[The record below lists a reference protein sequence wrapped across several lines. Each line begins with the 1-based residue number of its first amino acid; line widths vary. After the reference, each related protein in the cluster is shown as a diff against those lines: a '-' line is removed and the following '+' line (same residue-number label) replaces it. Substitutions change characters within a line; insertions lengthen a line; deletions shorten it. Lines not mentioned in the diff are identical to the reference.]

1 MDPIEFIGLLTPAT
15 FLVMLGIESLR
26 PARPFPAIRGWR
38 WIGLGLLLMV
48 GASSTVVPL
57 LLPLDWL
64 AAHRLLDGTGLGVAG
79 GAIVGFLVYSFLNF
93 AYHRATHAFS
103 WLWRLTHQLHH
114 SPQRVDL
121 AGAVLFHPLD
131 ISMYILLGTLTS
143 TFVLGLDPLAAAI
156 VGYLSAF
163 FSFFQHWNIRT
174 SRWLGYF
181 IQRPE
186 SHCIHHQRGVHGYNY
201 ADVPLWDML
210 FGSFRNPQSWSGE
223 AGFEQ
228 PAAGKFGAMLL
239 FVDANRS
246 RYGVRN
252 RGVPRLNGL
261 GGEVA

>member
-1 MDPIEFIGLLTPAT
+1 
-15 FLVMLGIESLR
+15 
-26 PARPFPAIRGWR
+26 
-38 WIGLGLLLMV
+38 
-48 GASSTVVPL
+48 
-57 LLPLDWL
+57 
-64 AAHRLLDGTGLGVAG
+64 
-79 GAIVGFLVYSFLNF
+79 
-93 AYHRATHAFS
+93 
-103 WLWRLTHQLHH
+103 
-114 SPQRVDL
+114 
-121 AGAVLFHPLD
+121 
-131 ISMYILLGTLTS
+131 
-143 TFVLGLDPLAAAI
+143 
-156 VGYLSAF
+156 
-163 FSFFQHWNIRT
+163 NIRT
-174 SRWLGYF
+174 PRWLGYF